1 VQYFGEAYD
10 RDDCG
15 ACDVCLGELEIVDE
29 AVTVARKVLS
39 CVARVEQRFGAAHV
53 TNVLIGKDS
62 EAVTARGH
70 AQLSTFGLF
79 SSVPATEVRGYIE
92 QLTALGFLKQTTGD
106 YPVLVLTPEG
116 RLLMRDGTSD
126 GPVALF
132 RQKRR
137 AKDSG
142 PRRSRVETESWEGVD
157 RDLFERLREV
167 RLTLARGR
175 GVPPYVIFHDTT
187 LREMAR
193 LKPASS
199 AALRDI
205 YGVGQRKAEDVGP
218 AFLDVINRANPL

>member
-1 VQYFGEAYD
+1 M
-10 RDDCG
+10 
-15 ACDVCLGELEIVDE
+15 
-29 AVTVARKVLS
+29 TVARKVLS

-53 TNVLIGKDS
+53 ATVLVGKVS

-79 SSVPATEVRGYIE
+79 SGVPLTEVRGYIE
-92 QLTALGFLKQTTGD
+92 QLTALGYLRQTPGD
-106 YPVLVLTPEG
+106 YPVLVISPEG
-116 RLLMRDGTSD
+116 RTLMRDGTSEQAL
-126 GPVALF
+126 ALF

-137 AKDSG
+137 AKDAG

-157 RDLFERLREV
+157 RALFERLREV
-167 RLTLARGR
+167 RLRLARGR

-193 LKPASS
+193 LRPTTET
-199 AALRDI
+199 ALRDI

-218 AFLDVINRANPL
+218 AFIEAISATNSV

>member
-1 VQYFGEAYD
+1 
-10 RDDCG
+10 
-15 ACDVCLGELEIVDE
+15 
-29 AVTVARKVLS
+29 VLS

-53 TNVLIGKDS
+53 ANVLVGKTS

-79 SSVPATEVRGYIE
+79 SGVPVTEVRGYIE
-92 QLTALGFLKQTTGD
+92 QLTALGFLRQTPGD
-106 YPVLVLTPEG
+106 YPVLVLSPEG
-116 RLLMRDGTSD
+116 RTLMRDGTSD
-126 GPVALF
+126 PPVALF

-137 AKDSG
+137 SKDAG

-167 RLTLARGR
+167 RLALARGR

-193 LKPASS
+193 LRPRS
-199 AALRDI
+199 AEALRDI

-218 AFLDVINRANPL
+218 AFLEVICGANAS